1 MEEKA
6 QANKKTKHSG
16 DRIMGKPIIFF
27 SHSSKDKELVMAIKR
42 KMEKATNGVL
52 DFFVSS
58 DGQSV
63 PFGSNWVHKIEEK
76 LKTAQI
82 MFVFITEN
90 SVKSGWIYFEAGFA
104 YSKGMMV
111 IPIGIGVEVES
122 LKAPLNLLQGF
133 NISSSDSLNNL
144 ISIINSHL
152 DYSFP
157 EAFDDQDYSEIIKCF
172 SQLMDNSIAPE
183 DILAYEEYELKSE
196 YLYTDGTIET
206 YDIEGFFKNVICYLE
221 EKDIRYSVEEKDM
234 GLKMSQVVTQGLQI
248 VYYHGREKRP
258 DSQVDQGEKAK
269 IRFRISPYNFQNCF
283 SMFTKL
289 MKLCNGDPH
298 GFIDMYL
305 MKNVG
310 CLTVDEDISS
320 IISAYP
326 EEYIPNKTH
335 IGWYDCVSQ
344 GLSFRLLEKPRPR
357 GNGYVY
363 TIAIRYDFDK
373 NDTVNVIRLLN
384 KLYEIKLI
392 QVFPETDG

>member
-6 QANKKTKHSG
+6 QANKKTKYSG

-52 DFFVSS
+52 NFFVSS

-157 EAFDDQDYSEIIKCF
+157 EAFDDQDYSEIMKY
-172 SQLMDNSIAPE
+172 LPLPLDNNIALE
-183 DILAYEEYELKSE
+183 DILAYEEYELKD
-196 YLYTDGTIET
+196 TDGTIET
-206 YDIEGFFKNVICYLE
+206 NDIEGFFKSIICYLE
-221 EKDIRYSVEEKDM
+221 ENDIRYSIEEKDM
-234 GLKMSQVVTQGLQI
+234 GLKTTQVVTQGLQI

-283 SMFTKL
+283 SVFTKL

-298 GFIDMYL
+298 GFVDMHL
-305 MKNVG
+305 MRNVG

-335 IGWYDCVSQ
+335 IGWYDCISQ
-344 GLSFRLLEKPRPR
+344 GLSFRLLEKYRSRENEPA
-357 GNGYVY
+357 Y
-363 TIAIRYDFDK
+363 TVTIQYDFEK
-373 NDTVNVIRLLN
+373 NDTLNVIRLLN
-384 KLYEIKLI
+384 RLYEIKLI
-392 QVFPETDG
+392 QVFPETDE